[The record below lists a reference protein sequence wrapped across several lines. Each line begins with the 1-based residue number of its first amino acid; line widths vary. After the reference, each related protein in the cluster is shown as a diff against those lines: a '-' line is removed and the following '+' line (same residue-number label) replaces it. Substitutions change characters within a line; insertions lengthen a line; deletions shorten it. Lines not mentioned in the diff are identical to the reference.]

1 MESELRN
8 SVSSI
13 GNYNSIPTSVTS
25 ATSVVTMVD
34 GLSITKT
41 ADKQIWADSILTY
54 TIVIDNQT
62 EKTYESPTV
71 TDILDNNL
79 IEFVDDS
86 VTIDDVKATSS
97 EYLYNDSEHKLIVN
111 LEDLD
116 PSSTK
121 VIKFQVSKK

>member
-41 ADKQIWADSILTY
+41 ADKQIWADSVLTY

-121 VIKFQVSKK
+121 TIKFQVSKK